1 MDKLLNPLI
10 DGVTGG
16 NILVVAIIFAV
27 AFIFN
32 VEKIFSF
39 LDGRKKVKIQLIE
52 ESLNNS
58 HVNGNTKLYL
68 ENLIESEYFKSI
80 TGINLEK
87 EIREALLQAHQKTNG
102 ELNFKHFK
110 RSIPYLSYK
119 DAVLSV
125 KIGIFSMLGFIY
137 NLVLGLLSVIA
148 SMILLI
154 LPAFTSDITSTKI
167 FSIYGVAVFLVCFG
181 GLMLIDSLPIISAK
195 YVQKMLKKTHND
207 SMHPI
212 DNESTD

>member
-1 MDKLLNPLI
+1 
-10 DGVTGG
+10 
-16 NILVVAIIFAV
+16 
-27 AFIFN
+27 
-32 VEKIFSF
+32 
-39 LDGRKKVKIQLIE
+39 
-52 ESLNNS
+52 
-58 HVNGNTKLYL
+58 L

-125 KIGIFSMLGFIY
+125 KIDIFSMFGFIY

-148 SMILLI
+148 GMVLLI
-154 LPAFTSDITSTKI
+154 LPAFTFDITSTKI

-195 YVQKMLKKTHND
+195 YVQKMLKKIHND

>member
-125 KIGIFSMLGFIY
+125 KIDIFSMFGFIY

-148 SMILLI
+148 GMVLLI
-154 LPAFTSDITSTKI
+154 LPAFTFDITSTKI

>member
-10 DGVTGG
+10 DGVTSG
-16 NILVVAIIFAV
+16 NILIVAIIFAV

-39 LDGRKKVKIQLIE
+39 LDERKKVKIQLIE

-87 EIREALLQAHQKTNG
+87 EIREALLQAHQKANG
-102 ELNFKHFK
+102 ELKFKHFK

-119 DAVLSV
+119 DATLSV
-125 KIGIFSMLGFIY
+125 KIDIFSVFSFIY
-137 NLVLGLLSVIA
+137 NLVFGLLSVIA
-148 SMILLI
+148 GMVLLI
-154 LPAFTSDITSTKI
+154 LPAFTSDITGTKI
-167 FSIYGVAVFLVCFG
+167 FSIYGVAIFLVCFG
-181 GLMLIDSLPIISAK
+181 GLMLIDSLPVISAR
-195 YVQKMLKKTHND
+195 YVQKILNKIHNE
-207 SMHPI
+207 SMHQTANGSA
-212 DNESTD
+212 D